1 MKKTTNFATQMIG
14 NTILLLLILFSVS
27 FPACAQTLK
36 GNGNVI
42 TEVREVSY
50 FNGISVSSSID
61 LYITMGDEFHVKVEA
76 DDNIIDHIETETRGE
91 ELIIGLKG
99 RGISIRNSKEMNV
112 YVTLPE
118 LLSLTASG
126 ATDVTVNN
134 TIEQPTIRIKASG
147 ASDINLPVNVEY
159 LEMNLSGASDARISG
174 YTKATKATLSGASD
188 FKNSDL
194 VTGTLDVNLSGSSN
208 LKIKVNENI
217 TGTLSGASDLVYEGN
232 PTTDLK
238 TSGASSVKKK

>member
-1 MKKTTNFATQMIG
+1 MKKTTNFTIPKMG
-14 NTILLLLILFSVS
+14 NTMMLFIILISVS
-27 FPACAQTLK
+27 FPACAQSLQ

-42 TEVREVSY
+42 NEIREVPY
-50 FNGISVSSSID
+50 FNAIAVSSSID
-61 LYITMGDEFHVKVEA
+61 LSITMGDDFHVEVEA
-76 DDNIIDHIETETRGE
+76 DDNIIEHIETETRGD
-91 ELIIGLKG
+91 ELIIGLKSK
-99 RGISIRNSKEMNV
+99 GISIRNPKEMNV

-134 TIEQPTIRIKASG
+134 TIDQATIRIKASG
-147 ASDINLPVNVEY
+147 ASDITLPVNVEY
-159 LEMNLSGASDARISG
+159 LELDLSGASDARISG
-174 YTKATKATLSGASD
+174 LANATKATLSGASD
-188 FKNSDL
+188 LKNSDL

-217 TGTLSGASDLVYEGN
+217 TGKLSGASDLVYEGN